1 MLKIRTKHLIY
12 YILLFIICIPGNSK
26 FPMAF
31 LAFRLAVVYIG
42 FIVALVFFFRC
53 KYYRRKNLLPLI
65 IWFIW
70 IAAATL
76 LNGTDVIGVIKDII
90 VPFFAAAFLAV
101 YLFDNDRENVIS
113 VITWMLTLFMLIQLF
128 SLVTHCFGTRFAQGR
143 YSNVFFLGIRVNI
156 NKLFPFAVFFGLINY
171 RFGKRRSPLCLII
184 CAVCGLWF
192 VVAEKVSTSLL
203 GAFII
208 VIVLIA
214 SRLIRSEHAWRNMAI
229 LAVCVGALFAFFY
242 NGSDSFSEWVFND
255 SLGEDIT
262 LSGRTR
268 IWEQAIA
275 DMKGIHWVIGNG
287 YGHSFLFHLN
297 VFATNLTHNQ
307 YLEII
312 FDYGLIGLGI
322 HVWSYIL
329 QFKAV
334 RLAGNRTASRI
345 FIAVFIALIFMQIPA
360 SVNDMSYYYIFYVAT
375 LYMPEIV
382 TVEEAESLRRKRRI
396 VVRWL
401 PQKKGI

>member
-12 YILLFIICIPGNSK
+12 YILLFFICIPGNSK

-31 LAFRLAVVYIG
+31 LVFQMAVTYIG
-42 FIVALVFFFRC
+42 FFVAMIFFFRF

-70 IAAATL
+70 MVAATL
-76 LNGTDVIGVIKDII
+76 LNGTDFFGVIKDII
-90 VPFFAAAFLAV
+90 IPFFSTAILAV
-101 YLFDNDRENVIS
+101 YLFDNDKENAIS
-113 VITWMLTLFMLIQLF
+113 VITWMLTLFMLIQIF
-128 SLVTHCFGTRFAQGR
+128 SMVTHCFGTRFTQGR
-143 YSNVFFLGIRVNI
+143 YSNVYFLGIRVNI

-184 CAVCGLWF
+184 SAVSGLWF
-192 VVAEKVSTSLL
+192 AMAEKVSTSIL

-229 LAVCVGALFAFFY
+229 LAICVGALFAFFY
-242 NGSDSFSEWVFND
+242 TGTDAFSEMVFND

-275 DMKGIHWVIGNG
+275 DMKGIHWIIGNG
-287 YGHSFLFHLN
+287 YGHSFLFRLN
-297 VFATNLTHNQ
+297 VFASNLTHNQ

-322 HVWSYIL
+322 HIWCYVW

-334 RLAGNRTASRI
+334 RLAGNKNASRI
-345 FIAVFIALIFMQIPA
+345 FIAVFIALVFMQIPA
-360 SVNDMSYYYIFYVAT
+360 SVNDKSFYYVFYIAT

-382 TVEEAESLRRKRRI
+382 TIEEKESLRRRRRI